1 MTQPHNLTFGI
12 ELEVLCVYAPGCFTT
27 CVPDPSILLPQY
39 PDQPVSEAGAAI
51 YHALLTAGIPATG
64 HESLDEDIN
73 DPSPPYTRWSVTED
87 ICNLSLTERLH
98 LPPHHRVETVELSSR
113 KLAFHPPSFWQNEVY
128 TVLRLLHHLEQKT
141 GCRFLTNST
150 TGLHVH
156 VGFPNPG
163 EKIPLRTAKNL
174 LQLATAFE
182 SRIDL
187 LHAVPRIRNPE
198 SEDEVQGAILFA
210 GPSFFHSVN
219 GLTNLHLTPTT
230 GGKGKGRASIFD
242 WLSTIERTD
251 SYPSLTS
258 VLKIRDKERFP
269 MYTSGDGGSGKVSAY
284 NFDNLLPSDETEGY
298 GNDEQGTGTIEFR
311 QHCGTLDF
319 VSICAWVCLTVQMV
333 WFCSYAS
340 DEEFLDLLSKSVDWR
355 FTLRDLLCAIGVE
368 GEVVAHFVDT
378 GAGET
383 IGVLGHEDDSPVV
396 CRGEMEGF
404 CELLGQN
411 EEEQNARVS
420 EVARAEVMRRK
431 DYGVD
436 RESSVV
442 ILPALVK
449 DDSRGV
455 CIAGPAPAAKKVCG
469 GVEGSVW
476 EGEVKRIKND
486 AIVRV
491 GWTVGRVSRTP
502 RRVPERIEQTG
513 EARPSGTVND
523 DDQYGVVLVT
533 PLILSIP
540 PSHSVHCIAPP
551 TSRQASPPPT
561 AAAAAAAAAVA
572 RSLASLFTRIMRH
585 LCRRTTG
592 ILLAAAATTTTVSA
606 LPEIAITKRDGE
618 LKASERAHGVVKR
631 ADGDGTVETNVFD
644 VATWSTGG
652 AYYANVT
659 VGTPPQPQVVIL
671 DTGSS
676 DLYFDSAHAATC
688 QTTGEYSCRGGTFAP
703 DDSSTYHV
711 VDPSPAFNTSFG
723 DGSTAVGP
731 FGEDTVGIGD
741 VRIENVQFGVAQE
754 VNATTGYA
762 IGLMGLGYSYNEATQ
777 YIYPNMP
784 EVLRDT
790 GVINSRLYSVYLN
803 DLSDISG
810 TILFGGIDTSKYT
823 GELTTLDILPDA
835 ISGGISQFITT
846 VTDLSLTSNG
856 QTTDLFTG
864 GSNSIAAY
872 ESNDSAL
879 PVLLDTGSA
888 AWSMPQSYYREYI
901 APSFPYIDSYG
912 LCACSHRQDQTTLH
926 LTFGASIRIQV
937 PISDIIVPI
946 YNSTTRE
953 PIPYSESEDACAFLI
968 VPAEPTGYGF
978 QTLGDAVLRS
988 LYVVFDLDNGQ
999 LSLAQAATDNDAGS
1013 SSGGDANVVAVP
1025 SGPSGIASALSSASA
1040 SNSYVPASSAA
1051 PSQSWSIA
1059 PLVTAASETRDLTAT
1074 TAGSTIGTAT
1084 GTAAIPAGARVS
1096 DDGVPGVGGSG
1107 GGSATGDGGSST
1119 SSGAAAAV
1127 MRGGRTA
1134 GWGCGSC
1141 GVWGS
1146 GLVALLGVG
1155 VGMGIMI

>member
-1 MTQPHNLTFGI
+1 
-12 ELEVLCVYAPGCFTT
+12 
-27 CVPDPSILLPQY
+27 
-39 PDQPVSEAGAAI
+39 
-51 YHALLTAGIPATG
+51 
-64 HESLDEDIN
+64 
-73 DPSPPYTRWSVTED
+73 
-87 ICNLSLTERLH
+87 
-98 LPPHHRVETVELSSR
+98 
-113 KLAFHPPSFWQNEVY
+113 
-128 TVLRLLHHLEQKT
+128 
-141 GCRFLTNST
+141 
-150 TGLHVH
+150 
-156 VGFPNPG
+156 
-163 EKIPLRTAKNL
+163 
-174 LQLATAFE
+174 
-182 SRIDL
+182 
-187 LHAVPRIRNPE
+187 
-198 SEDEVQGAILFA
+198 
-210 GPSFFHSVN
+210 
-219 GLTNLHLTPTT
+219 
-230 GGKGKGRASIFD
+230 
-242 WLSTIERTD
+242 
-251 SYPSLTS
+251 
-258 VLKIRDKERFP
+258 
-269 MYTSGDGGSGKVSAY
+269 
-284 NFDNLLPSDETEGY
+284 
-298 GNDEQGTGTIEFR
+298 
-311 QHCGTLDF
+311 
-319 VSICAWVCLTVQMV
+319 
-333 WFCSYAS
+333 
-340 DEEFLDLLSKSVDWR
+340 
-355 FTLRDLLCAIGVE
+355 
-368 GEVVAHFVDT
+368 
-378 GAGET
+378 
-383 IGVLGHEDDSPVV
+383 
-396 CRGEMEGF
+396 
-404 CELLGQN
+404 
-411 EEEQNARVS
+411 
-420 EVARAEVMRRK
+420 
-431 DYGVD
+431 
-436 RESSVV
+436 
-442 ILPALVK
+442 
-449 DDSRGV
+449 
-455 CIAGPAPAAKKVCG
+455 
-469 GVEGSVW
+469 
-476 EGEVKRIKND
+476 
-486 AIVRV
+486 
-491 GWTVGRVSRTP
+491 
-502 RRVPERIEQTG
+502 
-513 EARPSGTVND
+513 
-523 DDQYGVVLVT
+523 
-533 PLILSIP
+533 
-540 PSHSVHCIAPP
+540 
-551 TSRQASPPPT
+551 
-561 AAAAAAAAAVA
+561 
-572 RSLASLFTRIMRH
+572 MRH

-606 LPEIAITKRDGE
+606 LPEIAITKREGE

-671 DTGSS
+671 DSGSS

-688 QTTGEYSCRGGTFAP
+688 QTTGEYSCRGGTFSP

-723 DGSTAVGP
+723 DGSTAEGP

-872 ESNDSAL
+872 ESTDSAL

-926 LTFGASIRIQV
+926 LTFGASISIQV
-937 PISDIIVPI
+937 PMSDIIVPI

-953 PIPYSESEDACAFLI
+953 PVPYSESEDACAFLI

-978 QTLGDAVLRS
+978 QTLGDAILRS

-1013 SSGGDANVVAVP
+1013 SSGGDVVAVP
-1025 SGPSGIASALSSASA
+1025 SGPGGIASALSSASA
-1040 SNSYVPASSAA
+1040 SDSYVPASSAA
-1051 PSQSWSIA
+1051 ASQSWSIA

-1084 GTAAIPAGARVS
+1084 GSAAIPAGARVS
-1096 DDGVPGVGGSG
+1096 DDGVLGVGGSG
-1107 GGSATGDGGSST
+1107 GDGGSATGGDGGSST
-1119 SSGAAAAV
+1119 SSGAAAAAV
-1127 MRGGRTA
+1127 IRGERTA

-1141 GVWGS
+1141 GMWGS

-1155 VGMGIMI
+1155 LGMGVMI